1 MGWDFRGEEGNRHG
15 VGKANVCKQIFAGI
29 CREAFFFLF
38 NIIIFN
44 HEQRHN
50 TFDFH
55 FLSESSQILSF
66 YSLLKFIEI
75 ISHFHIPSF
84 LTAGNKIY
92 IFCFYFLQT

>member
-1 MGWDFRGEEGNRHG
+1 MSCRWPGVSHSVPDVFLLKSKAATGN
-15 VGKANVCKQIFAGI
+15 
-29 CREAFFFLF
+29 LF

-75 ISHFHIPSF
+75 ISQFHIPSF
-84 LTAGNKIY
+84 LTVGNKIY